1 MPLFEEL
8 EPQNLP
14 LATRLRPR
22 SFQEFVGQKHLL
34 GEGSPIR
41 RALEGKPLTS
51 IILWGPPGCGK
62 TTLARILATRG
73 GAHWEEKSA
82 VACGVNDIK
91 RLASSARNRKAPT
104 VLILDEI
111 HHFSKT
117 QQDVLLGYVEDGT
130 LILLGCTTEN
140 PLFSLTPPLLSRCRV
155 LVLRALS
162 EEEIS
167 EIVDRGCRTLGVS
180 LTPSA
185 KALLVRWSNGD
196 ARVALNVLEWAAQV
210 REGTGPITEDS
221 IAEVMQKPVTRYE
234 ARGDTHYDVISAF
247 IKSVRGSDVD
257 ASLHYLARMLVAGE
271 DPRFIARRLVIL
283 ASEDIGNAEPLG
295 LLVATAAFHAV
306 ERIGMPEASLVL
318 AQATVFLAASPKS
331 NSAYKGISRAMQ
343 DLKEKPAPPIP
354 LYLRDP
360 HTTVFDR
367 KDFPEEGFGEG
378 YRYPHDYGGYVPQ
391 EYLSPGH
398 SLSLPYYV
406 PIPAGYEKK
415 LKDFLESLKKSNP
428 QVK

>member
-8 EPQNLP
+8 EPQNVP
-14 LATRLRPR
+14 LAARLRPR

-34 GEGSPIR
+34 GEDSPIK
-41 RALEGKPLTS
+41 RALTGKPLAS
-51 IILWGPPGCGK
+51 LIFWGPPGCGK
-62 TTLARILATRG
+62 TTLARLLATQG

-82 VACGVNDIK
+82 VACGVSDIK
-91 RLASSARNRKAPT
+91 RLAGIARNRKGPT

-111 HHFSKT
+111 HHFTKT
-117 QQDVLLGYVEDGT
+117 QQDALLGYIEEGT
-130 LILLGCTTEN
+130 LILIGCTTEN
-140 PLFSLTPPLLSRCRV
+140 PLFSLAPPLLSRCRV

-162 EEEIS
+162 EEEVS
-167 EIVDRGCRTLGVS
+167 EIVDRGCKALNVS
-180 LTPSA
+180 LSPA
-185 KALLVRWSNGD
+185 GKALLVRWSNGD
-196 ARVALNVLEWAAQV
+196 ARVALNVLEWAEQIA
-210 REGTGPITEDS
+210 RGGEITEKEIS
-221 IAEVMQKPVTRYE
+221 EVMQRPVTRYE

-257 ASLHYLARMLVAGE
+257 AALHYLARMLVAGE

-295 LLVATAAFHAV
+295 LLIAESAFQAV
-306 ERIGMPEASLVL
+306 ERIGMPEARIVL
-318 AQATVFLAASPKS
+318 AQATIFLSASPKS
-331 NSAYKGISRAMQ
+331 NSAYKGISKAMK
-343 DLKEKPAPPIP
+343 DLEEKPAPPIP
-354 LYLRDP
+354 IYLRDP

-367 KDFPEEGFGEG
+367 ERGGEG
-378 YRYPHDYGGYVPQ
+378 YLYPHDYGGYVRQ

-415 LKDFLESLKKSNP
+415 LKEFLESLEEGSRGKKDEG
-428 QVK
+428 KT

>member
-14 LATRLRPR
+14 LAARLRPK

-62 TTLARILATRG
+62 TTLARILATLG

-91 RLASSARNRKAPT
+91 RLASTARNRRAPT

-130 LILLGCTTEN
+130 LILIGCTTEN

-167 EIVDRGCRTLGVS
+167 EIVDRGCRALNVS

-210 REGTGPITEDS
+210 REGTGSITEDS
-221 IAEVMQKPVTRYE
+221 IAEVMQRPVTRYE

-295 LLVATAAFHAV
+295 LLVATSAFHAV

-331 NSAYKGISRAMQ
+331 NSAYKGIS
-343 DLKEKPAPPIP
+343 
-354 LYLRDP
+354 
-360 HTTVFDR
+360 
-367 KDFPEEGFGEG
+367 
-378 YRYPHDYGGYVPQ
+378 
-391 EYLSPGH
+391 
-398 SLSLPYYV
+398 
-406 PIPAGYEKK
+406 
-415 LKDFLESLKKSNP
+415 
-428 QVK
+428 